1 MWVWECGSG
10 SVGVWECG
18 LCFAFE
24 TSFWLGHLC
33 ANGYLVAVHM
43 IMDNTERVSALSLLS
58 GGLDSQLAVCVLK
71 KQGVNVSGVVFDS
84 PFFNIA
90 PARAAAD
97 HLGIHLHVINFSA
110 DIISLVKN
118 PKHGHGSCMNP
129 CIDCHALMLR
139 RAGEL
144 MEEMGFDFLG
154 TGEVLDERPMS
165 QNRRSLAVVAKES
178 GYGKLVVRPLSAQLL
193 PETKPEQMGW
203 VSRSRLLALRGRG
216 RKPQMELA
224 EEYGLK
230 AFPSPAGG
238 CLLTEPNFCRRLED
252 LKEHEGLNGV
262 RSINMLRVGRHF
274 RLRRDLKLVV
284 GRNEGDNVVLEG
296 NAELYD
302 LVLKVE
308 DIPGPTGLI
317 PHTAGEEDLRLGA
330 AICARYSDAPDG
342 EPVAVRIRSAR
353 EVRRIEVVAADKD
366 KVEQL
371 RIG

>member
-1 MWVWECGSG
+1 
-10 SVGVWECG
+10 
-18 LCFAFE
+18 
-24 TSFWLGHLC
+24 
-33 ANGYLVAVHM
+33 M
-43 IMDNTERVSALSLLS
+43 IMDNTERVGALSLLS
-58 GGLDSQLAVCVLK
+58 GGLDSQLAVCVLRS
-71 KQGVNVSGVVFDS
+71 QGVNVHAVTFDS

-90 PARAAAD
+90 PARAAAGR
-97 HLGIHLHVINFSA
+97 LNIHLHVLNFSA
-110 DIISLVKN
+110 DIILLVKN
-118 PKHGHGSCMNP
+118 PKHGHGSCLNP
-129 CIDCHALMLR
+129 CIDCHARMLR

-144 MEEMGFDFLG
+144 MEEIGFDFLS

-165 QNRRSLAVVAKES
+165 QNRQSLAIVAKES

-203 VSRSRLLALRGRG
+203 IDRSRMLSLRGRG
-216 RKPQMELA
+216 RKPQLELA
-224 EEYGLK
+224 EKFGLK
-230 AFPSPAGG
+230 DFPSPAGG
-238 CLLTEPNFCRRLED
+238 CLLTEPNFCKRLED
-252 LKEHEGLNGV
+252 LKDHEGLNGV

-274 RLRRDLKLVV
+274 RLRPDLKIIV

-317 PHTAGEEDLRLGA
+317 PHTAGEEDLKLGA

-342 EPVAVRIRSAR
+342 TAVAVRIRSAR
-353 EVRRIEVVAADKD
+353 DVRRIEVIPADRES
-366 KVEQL
+366 VERL